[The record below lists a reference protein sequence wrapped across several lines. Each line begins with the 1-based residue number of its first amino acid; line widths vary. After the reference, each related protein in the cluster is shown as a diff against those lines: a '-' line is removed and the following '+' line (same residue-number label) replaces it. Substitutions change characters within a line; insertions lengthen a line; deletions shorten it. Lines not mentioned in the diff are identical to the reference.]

1 MTTLRTAAQQALIEI
16 ANARDYIW
24 LLDEGG
30 TGVSEEEML
39 KNIAKII
46 TTLKAAL
53 ADPVQEPVAW
63 RYSVQPQV
71 LGASYW
77 AFSETKDVPDAQ
89 PLYTAPPH
97 PKPLTEEEIGIICAS
112 LGFAQISPVEVAR
125 AIERAH
131 GIGGQP

>member
-1 MTTLRTAAQQALIEI
+1 MTTLRTAALIEI
-16 ANARDYIW
+16 ANVRDYIW

-63 RYSVQPQV
+63 RWRMRNLTDAPGFVQPWTVTTYYPREQ
-71 LGASYW
+71 AN
-77 AFSETKDVPDAQ
+77 EIE
-89 PLYTAPPH
+89 PLYTTPPQR
-97 PKPLTEEEIGIICAS
+97 KPLPVD
-112 LGFAQISPVEVAR
+112 QIYEMYSEPSSDAEMVEFAR

-131 GIGGQP
+131 GIK